1 MNDDYYNDHFHIP
14 YLPREYHLKCEGEK
28 KMSVS
33 NNEYIRFKIQN

>member
-1 MNDDYYNDHFHIP
+1 MNDNYCSGHFHIP

-28 KMSVS
+28 KHVS